1 MARGTAAHER
11 KEHERN
17 KRLRT
22 RETESQ
28 RKHDVKVDG
37 S

>member
-1 MARGTAAHER
+1 MARGTAVHER

-22 RETESQ
+22 RETENQ
-28 RKHDVKVDG
+28 RKRDVKVGG